1 MRLTNFDMDALRSF
15 VTGIECGT
23 FADAAGRLGRSTSA
37 VSAQLRKLE
46 DQAGTTL
53 LRKSGRLLQPTEA
66 GEILLAYARR
76 ILALNDEASVA
87 LRGTGMEGWLRLG
100 LQEDFAE
107 AVLTDVLG
115 RFARAHPKVRLEAR
129 IARSSELI
137 ERVRD
142 GRLDLALAL
151 DDGGSHPRA
160 ERLTAVPLCWIG
172 SATVDFDHNAVFGE
186 IPLVSLEAPCILRS
200 LACEALDRAG
210 IAWRMSFVTP
220 SVGGLWAATAAG
232 LGLALRTPIGRPPST
247 RVLVP
252 AEHGLPDLPKLDL
265 LLHHAGQSETPAAR
279 HLADLL
285 GAAVRAA
292 CPPT

>member
-23 FADAAGRLGRSTSA
+23 FADAAGQLGRSTSA

-76 ILALNDEASVA
+76 ILALNDEASLA

-115 RFARAHPKVRLEAR
+115 RFARAHPRVRLEAR

-137 ERVRD
+137 ERIRD
-142 GRLDLALAL
+142 GRLDLALAW
-151 DDGGSHPRA
+151 DDGGSYPRA
-160 ERLTAVPLCWIG
+160 ERLTKVPLHWIG
-172 SATVDFDHNAVFGE
+172 SASVDLEHNAKSGE

-200 LACEALDRAG
+200 LACEVLDRAG
-210 IAWRMSFVTP
+210 IRWRMSFVTP
-220 SVGGLWAATAAG
+220 SLGGLWAATAAG

-247 RVLVP
+247 RILVST
-252 AEHGLPDLPKLDL
+252 EHGLPDLPKLDL
-265 LLHHAGQSETPAAR
+265 LLHHTRQSEAPAGV
-279 HLADLL
+279 HLASLL

-292 CPPT
+292 CPLD